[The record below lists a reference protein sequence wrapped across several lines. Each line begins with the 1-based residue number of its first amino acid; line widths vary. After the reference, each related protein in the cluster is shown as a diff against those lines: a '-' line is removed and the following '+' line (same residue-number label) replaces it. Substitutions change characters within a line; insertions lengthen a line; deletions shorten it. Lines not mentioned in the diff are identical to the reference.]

1 MDKKTVPLTQEV
13 IDSADTLMAKC
24 LLVLALV
31 EIDEFTMLW
40 SRAKQIPDVIIK
52 TIRPKL
58 EEISTSL
65 SPAGRGA
72 LLAASVE
79 VTGLYDEHT
88 EAEALLAATKL
99 KRLGEAVNEF
109 CQNKGITP
117 DYLPILKLLVE
128 PLGVPDLAEVIM
140 AYDIKEWGID
150 RILAGPIDGLA
161 HDLLASRIIHDL
173 TDLSLADA
181 FSETRTQFNQ
191 RVMHKV
197 GPLARHVKKYAL
209 LQRIQLWV
217 RNVVYGESIR
227 QIAESMVP
235 NVGYSSDDW
244 VKQQIQDASRILGV
258 KRLTGRPR
266 KGGVIR
272 DWKLM
277 AK

>member
-1 MDKKTVPLTQEV
+1 
-13 IDSADTLMAKC
+13 
-24 LLVLALV
+24 
-31 EIDEFTMLW
+31 
-40 SRAKQIPDVIIK
+40 
-52 TIRPKL
+52 L

-72 LLAASVE
+72 LLLASGKV
-79 VTGLYDEHT
+79 VGLYDEHAET
-88 EAEALLAATKL
+88 EARLAAIKL
-99 KRLGEAVNEF
+99 NQLGAAVNEF
-109 CQNKGITP
+109 CQNKGITS
-117 DYLPILKLLVE
+117 DYLPILKLIVE

-140 AYDIKEWGID
+140 AYDIKGWGID

-173 TDLSLADA
+173 TNLSLADA

-209 LQRIQLWV
+209 QQRIQLWV

-235 NVGYSSDDW
+235 IVGYSSDDW
-244 VKQQIQDASRILGV
+244 VKQQIRDASRILGV

-272 DWKLM
+272 HWKLM

>member
-24 LLVLALV
+24 WLVLALV
-31 EIDEFTMLW
+31 EIDEFTVLW

-65 SPAGRGA
+65 SPTGRGA
-72 LLAASVE
+72 LLAASGE

-99 KRLGEAVNEF
+99 NRLGDAINEL
-109 CQNKGITP
+109 CQNNGITS

-161 HDLLASRIIHDL
+161 HDLLASRIIQDL

-209 LQRIQLWV
+209 QQRIQLWV

-272 DWKLM
+272 HWKLI

>member
-1 MDKKTVPLTQEV
+1 MDKKTVPLSQEV
-13 IDSADTLMAKC
+13 IASADTMMAKC
-24 LLVLALV
+24 LLVLALAEV
-31 EIDEFTMLW
+31 DEFTVLW
-40 SRAKQIPDVIIK
+40 KQAKQNPELIIK
-52 TIRPKL
+52 AIKPEL
-58 EEISTSL
+58 EEIARSL
-65 SPAGRGA
+65 SPAGRGS
-72 LLAASVE
+72 LLAANGE
-79 VTGLYDEHT
+79 VMGLYDEHT
-88 EAEALLAATKL
+88 EAEALLVATKL
-99 KRLGEAVNEF
+99 NRLGDAVNEF
-109 CQNKGITP
+109 CQNKGIAS

-128 PLGVPDLAEVIM
+128 PLGVPDLADVIL

-161 HDLLASRIIHDL
+161 HDLLASRIIQDL

-191 RVMHKV
+191 RLMHKV
-197 GPLARHVKKYAL
+197 GPLARHVKKYSL

-217 RNVVYGESIR
+217 RNVIYGESIR

-235 NVGYSSDDW
+235 DVGYSSDEW
-244 VKQQIQDASRILGV
+244 VKQQIRDASRILGV